1 MEVNDISYKTL
12 RKIQQNEE
20 KTSILT
26 KIDEIFYE
34 KISEHINNLNVRYK
48 DENNKQKKLILENEI
63 NNMNKILRDIYEIRE
78 KKILNAIISKVRGG
92 NPNLINLVDA
102 EKNLFDSIFE
112 IMIRT
117 RKHNIESKKI
127 KDNIINNVN
136 IKTEGGGKNIDNV
149 KIMMIKE
156 DIPEFIGINGRKYN
170 LRKDDIITIPKNTSE
185 LLLKR
190 KIVIELK

>member
-1 MEVNDISYKTL
+1 MDVNDISYKTL

-20 KTSILT
+20 KNSILT

-92 NPNLINLVDA
+92 NPNLINLVNS

-117 RKHNIESKKI
+117 RKENIESKQI
-127 KDNIINNVN
+127 KDNIINNTNRKGEV
-136 IKTEGGGKNIDNV
+136 EGKNIDNV